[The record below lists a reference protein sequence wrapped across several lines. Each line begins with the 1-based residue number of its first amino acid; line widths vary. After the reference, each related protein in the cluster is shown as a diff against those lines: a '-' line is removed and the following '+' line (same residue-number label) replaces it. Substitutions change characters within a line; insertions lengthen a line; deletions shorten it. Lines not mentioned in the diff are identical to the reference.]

1 MPLLASL
8 VFKIAFSILV
18 RVFTCFD
25 PKLGHS
31 APIWVNLKQS
41 GPFWTILGHF
51 EPFRA
56 ILSHSKP
63 CWDIPRQSE
72 PDRAIQRSSSSPR
85 PWRTSRK
92 INQTR
97 ALGRREAPSAPKGP
111 EGPLGPW
118 GGPVGPP
125 RALGWGVGGWGH
137 AETRTSRKHE
147 RAETCTCRAR
157 RKQSRVDGNYPQ
169 GKTIDFWGRPCR
181 SEN

>member
-1 MPLLASL
+1 MSG
-8 VFKIAFSILV
+8 VIL
-18 RVFTCFD
+18 
-25 PKLGHS
+25 G
-31 APIWVNLKQS
+31 QS
-41 GPFWTILGHF
+41 WPVWTILGHF

-118 GGPVGPP
+118 GALWTPP
-125 RALGWGVGGWGH
+125 WALGWGVGGG
-137 AETRTSRKHE
+137 AIRKHVPAGSTNE
-147 RAETCTCRAR
+147 LKHVPAKLGESNLGSTATTR
-157 RKQSRVDGNYPQ
+157 RVKQSPPTLEAQSPNPS
-169 GKTIDFWGRPCR
+169 TLR
-181 SEN
+181 SRFF